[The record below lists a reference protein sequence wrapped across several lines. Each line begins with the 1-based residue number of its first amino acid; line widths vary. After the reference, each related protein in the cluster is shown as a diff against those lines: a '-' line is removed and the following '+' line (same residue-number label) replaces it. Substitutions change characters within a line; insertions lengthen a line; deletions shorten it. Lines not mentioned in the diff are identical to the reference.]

1 MYSQTSYISTQ
12 AFTSRAGITQI
23 LQFIAPVH
31 DDEAELEQQRTAV
44 TTDDMRTIA
53 SFLNKHRIKV

>member
-31 DDEAELEQQRTAV
+31 DEAELEQQRTAV

-53 SFLNKHRIKV
+53 SF

>member
-31 DDEAELEQQRTAV
+31 DEAELEQQRTAV